1 MFFCEHCNF
10 SSKYNRD
17 FNRHLSTLK
26 HYKKIEMG
34 KISLSEKKPK
44 MSKLEHTLENFTHE
58 KSPLFAKKSDFWSK
72 KNPDRNCVK
81 SPNSPKSSYE
91 ESDKKAQILGKKS
104 PKKPTKKP
112 DRVLIKSPNSSKSSY
127 EGSKKKA
134 QTTDKKSP
142 KKPTFTIE
150 KPKSKKKSKKK
161 TLYFKC
167 DGCGNTYTR
176 NSNLIR
182 HQKQKSCGVI
192 GTVEVKKN
200 TKNTLISQI
209 HILSTQLKEKNK
221 ILESKE
227 EHFRGI
233 LEEKERCIQILRE
246 QNKHITS
253 SHFQIIQNNII
264 DMNAIKFLNAYCS
277 NNPTLSEITT
287 RMQETKLSSTDT
299 NLLRSAFE
307 FGNLNIIGDTINRI
321 LKDKNREI
329 IEERGVGIGT
339 CDNVIFCNDGSGRK
353 YIAKG
358 EPGWTY
364 FCSDEPLDKAI
375 RDVIQQSNQEENT
388 NYLNSKDRITIL
400 KKVKKDNDWNDS
412 KQKVIDN
419 ILGKQAISHSFTI
432 QPIETQVNT
441 ETTSLLIP
449 IEDNKDI

>member
-10 SSKYNRD
+10 SSKYKRD

-34 KISLSEKKPK
+34 KKTLSAKKPK
-44 MSKLEHTLENFTHE
+44 MSKLEHTLQNFTHE
-58 KSPLFAKKSDFWSK
+58 KSPLFTQKGDFMSK
-72 KNPDRNCVK
+72 KNTDRKCVK
-81 SPNSPKSSYE
+81 SPNPVKSSYKE
-91 ESDKKAQILGKKS
+91 KNKKAQNLGKIVSKTPDVNLIKSPKVVKSPYNASVKEQGLGKKS
-104 PKKPTKKP
+104 PKKPTNKKQ
-112 DRVLIKSPNSSKSSY
+112 
-127 EGSKKKA
+127 SKKKVL
-134 QTTDKKSP
+134 K
-142 KKPTFTIE
+142 
-150 KPKSKKKSKKK
+150 
-161 TLYFKC
+161 FKC

-182 HQKQKSCGVI
+182 HQKQKSCGVT
-192 GTVEVKKN
+192 GKVEVKKN

-246 QNKHITS
+246 QNTHITS

-339 CDNVIFCNDGSGRK
+339 CENVIFCNDGSGRK
-353 YIAKG
+353 YIAKS

-375 RDVIQQSNQEENT
+375 RDVIQQSNKEENT

-400 KKVKKDNDWNDS
+400 KKVKKDNDWNQS

-419 ILGKQAISHSFTI
+419 IMGKQAIAHSFSI
-432 QPIETQVNT
+432 QPIEAPVNT
-441 ETTSLLIP
+441 TASLLIP
-449 IEDNKDI
+449 IEGKDV

>member
-1 MFFCEHCNF
+1 MFFCEQCIF
-10 SSKYNRD
+10 SSKYKRD

-34 KISLSEKKPK
+34 KKSLSVKNPK
-44 MSKLEHTLENFTHE
+44 MSKLEQLSPIFTHE
-58 KSPLFAKKSDFWSK
+58 KNPLFAQKPQFMSK
-72 KNPDRNCVK
+72 KNTDINCVK
-81 SPNSPKSSYE
+81 NPNMVKKCYQ
-91 ESDKKAQILGKKS
+91 ESDKKTHTLGKKN
-104 PKKPTKKP
+104 PKKP
-112 DRVLIKSPNSSKSSY
+112 N
-127 EGSKKKA
+127 SKK
-134 QTTDKKSP
+134 Q
-142 KKPTFTIE
+142 
-150 KPKSKKKSKKK
+150 SKKNI
-161 TLYFKC
+161 LNFKC
-167 DGCGNTYTR
+167 YGCGNTYTR
-176 NSNLIR
+176 HSNLLR
-182 HQKQKSCGVI
+182 HQKQQSCSVAGNV
-192 GTVEVKKN
+192 VMKKN

-209 HILSTQLKEKNK
+209 NILSTQLKEKNK

-233 LEEKERCIQILRE
+233 LDEKERCIQILRE

-287 RMQETKLSSTDT
+287 RMQETKLSSIDT

-307 FGNLNIIGDTINRI
+307 FGNLTIIGNTINRI

-339 CDNVIFCNDGSGRK
+339 CENVIFCNDGSGRK
-353 YIAKG
+353 YIAKS

-375 RDVIQQSNQEENT
+375 RDIIQQSNQEEDT
-388 NYLNSKDRITIL
+388 HYLNSKDRITIL

-412 KQKVIDN
+412 KQNVIDN
-419 ILGKQAISHSFTI
+419 IMSNQVIAQSFTI
-432 QPIETQVNT
+432 QPIEAQINNSNT
-441 ETTSLLIP
+441 SRFLP
-449 IEDNKDI
+449 IEGNKDI